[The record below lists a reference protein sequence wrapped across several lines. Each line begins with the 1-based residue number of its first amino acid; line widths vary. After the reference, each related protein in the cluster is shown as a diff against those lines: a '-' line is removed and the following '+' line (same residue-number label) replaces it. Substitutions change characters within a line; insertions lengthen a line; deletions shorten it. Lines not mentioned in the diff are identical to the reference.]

1 MEELSMRETLKAGD
15 ERKVEEEFFQYIVIR
30 LGDEQYGIDI
40 RYIDNIVR
48 MQKITRVPM
57 VQKFFKGV
65 MNVRG
70 EIIPVMSI
78 RGRFGMED
86 DVYTDKTRI
95 IILKPEQQEAIGI
108 LVDSVKEVV
117 SLEEGN
123 IEKVRSDGKDEMS
136 KYITSVG
143 KDQGS
148 LISLLNIDGIIDVQ

>member
-1 MEELSMRETLKAGD
+1 MSENKSESLSN
-15 ERKVEEEFFQYIVIR
+15 QYIVVTI
-30 LGDEQYGIDI
+30 GVEQYGINI
-40 RYIDNIVR
+40 QYVDNIVR

-86 DVYTDKTRI
+86 DIYTDKTRI

>member
-1 MEELSMRETLKAGD
+1 MSENKSESLSN
-15 ERKVEEEFFQYIVIR
+15 QYIVVTI
-30 LGDEQYGIDI
+30 GVEQYGINI
-40 RYIDNIVR
+40 QYVDNIVR

-148 LISLLNIDGIIDVQ
+148 LISLLNIDGIIDLQ

>member
-1 MEELSMRETLKAGD
+1 MSENKSESLSN
-15 ERKVEEEFFQYIVIR
+15 QYIVVTI
-30 LGDEQYGIDI
+30 GVEQYGINI
-40 RYIDNIVR
+40 QYVDNIVR

-95 IILKPEQQEAIGI
+95 IILKPEQQEANGI

>member
-1 MEELSMRETLKAGD
+1 MSENKSESLSN
-15 ERKVEEEFFQYIVIR
+15 QYIVVTI
-30 LGDEQYGIDI
+30 GVEQYGINI
-40 RYIDNIVR
+40 QYVDNIVR

-143 KDQGS
+143 KDQGG

>member
-1 MEELSMRETLKAGD
+1 MSENKSESLSN
-15 ERKVEEEFFQYIVIR
+15 QYIVVTI
-30 LGDEQYGIDI
+30 GVEQYGINI
-40 RYIDNIVR
+40 QYVDNIVR

-117 SLEEGN
+117 SLEEGK

>member
-1 MEELSMRETLKAGD
+1 MSENKSESISN
-15 ERKVEEEFFQYIVIR
+15 QYIVVTI
-30 LGDEQYGIDI
+30 GVEQYGINI
-40 RYIDNIVR
+40 QYVDNIVR

>member
-1 MEELSMRETLKAGD
+1 MSENKSESLSN
-15 ERKVEEEFFQYIVIR
+15 QYIVVTI
-30 LGDEQYGIDI
+30 GVEQYGINI
-40 RYIDNIVR
+40 QYVDNIVR

-143 KDQGS
+143 KVQGS

>member
-1 MEELSMRETLKAGD
+1 MSENKSESLSN
-15 ERKVEEEFFQYIVIR
+15 QYIVVTI
-30 LGDEQYGIDI
+30 GVEQYGINI
-40 RYIDNIVR
+40 QYVDNIVR

-95 IILKPEQQEAIGI
+95 IILKPEQQEASGI

>member
-1 MEELSMRETLKAGD
+1 MNENKPKTLSN
-15 ERKVEEEFFQYIVIR
+15 QYIVVTI
-30 LGDEQYGIDI
+30 GVEQYGINI
-40 RYIDNIVR
+40 QYVNNIVR

-78 RGRFGMED
+78 RRRFGMED

-95 IILKPEQQEAIGI
+95 IILKPDHQEAIGI

-117 SLEEGN
+117 SLDEEN
-123 IEKVRSDGKDEMS
+123 IEKIRSDGKDEIS

-143 KDQGS
+143 KDQGN
-148 LISLLNIDGIIDVQ
+148 LISLLNIDGVIDVQ

>member
-1 MEELSMRETLKAGD
+1 MSENKSESLSN
-15 ERKVEEEFFQYIVIR
+15 QYIVVTI
-30 LGDEQYGIDI
+30 GVEQYGINI
-40 RYIDNIVR
+40 QYVDNIVR

-78 RGRFGMED
+78 RGRFGLED

>member
-1 MEELSMRETLKAGD
+1 MSENKSESLSN
-15 ERKVEEEFFQYIVIR
+15 QYIVVTI
-30 LGDEQYGIDI
+30 GVEQYGINI
-40 RYIDNIVR
+40 QYVDNIVR

-78 RGRFGMED
+78 RGRFGMEN

>member
-1 MEELSMRETLKAGD
+1 MSENKSESLSN
-15 ERKVEEEFFQYIVIR
+15 QYIVVTI
-30 LGDEQYGIDI
+30 GVEQYGINI
-40 RYIDNIVR
+40 QYVDNIVR

-123 IEKVRSDGKDEMS
+123 IDKVRSDGKDEMS

>member
-1 MEELSMRETLKAGD
+1 MSENKSESLSN
-15 ERKVEEEFFQYIVIR
+15 QYIVVTI
-30 LGDEQYGIDI
+30 GVEQYGINI
-40 RYIDNIVR
+40 QYVDNIVR

-148 LISLLNIDGIIDVQ
+148 LISLLNIDGIRDFGK

>member
-1 MEELSMRETLKAGD
+1 MSENKSESLSN
-15 ERKVEEEFFQYIVIR
+15 QYIVVTI
-30 LGDEQYGIDI
+30 GVEQYGINI
-40 RYIDNIVR
+40 QYVDNIVR

-86 DVYTDKTRI
+86 NVYTDKTRI

>member
-1 MEELSMRETLKAGD
+1 MSENKSESLSN
-15 ERKVEEEFFQYIVIR
+15 QYIVVTI
-30 LGDEQYGIDI
+30 GVEQYGINI
-40 RYIDNIVR
+40 QYVDNIVR

-148 LISLLNIDGIIDVQ
+148 LISLLNIDGIIDRQ

>member
-1 MEELSMRETLKAGD
+1 MSENKSESLSN
-15 ERKVEEEFFQYIVIR
+15 QYIVVTI
-30 LGDEQYGIDI
+30 GVEQYGINI
-40 RYIDNIVR
+40 QYVDNIVR

-95 IILKPEQQEAIGI
+95 IILKPEQQETIGI

>member
-1 MEELSMRETLKAGD
+1 MSENKSESLSN
-15 ERKVEEEFFQYIVIR
+15 QYIVVTI
-30 LGDEQYGIDI
+30 GVEQYGINI
-40 RYIDNIVR
+40 QYVDNIVR

-117 SLEEGN
+117 SLEEGS

>member
-1 MEELSMRETLKAGD
+1 MSENKSESLSN
-15 ERKVEEEFFQYIVIR
+15 QYIVVTI
-30 LGDEQYGIDI
+30 GVEQYGINI
-40 RYIDNIVR
+40 QYVDNIVR

-148 LISLLNIDGIIDVQ
+148 LISLLNIDGIIDVQEVWCQSMSNIK

>member
-1 MEELSMRETLKAGD
+1 MSENKSESLSN
-15 ERKVEEEFFQYIVIR
+15 QYIVVTI
-30 LGDEQYGIDI
+30 GVEQYGINI
-40 RYIDNIVR
+40 QYVDNIVR

-95 IILKPEQQEAIGI
+95 IILKPEQQEAIDI

>member
-1 MEELSMRETLKAGD
+1 MSENKSESLSN
-15 ERKVEEEFFQYIVIR
+15 QYIVVTI
-30 LGDEQYGIDI
+30 GVEQYGINI
-40 RYIDNIVR
+40 QYVDNIVR

-117 SLEEGN
+117 SLVEGN

>member
-70 EIIPVMSI
+70 EIIPVVSI

-86 DVYTDKTRI
+86 DGYTDKTRI

>member
-1 MEELSMRETLKAGD
+1 MSENKSESLSN
-15 ERKVEEEFFQYIVIR
+15 QYIVVTI
-30 LGDEQYGIDI
+30 GVEQYGINI
-40 RYIDNIVR
+40 QYVDNIVR

-65 MNVRG
+65 M
-70 EIIPVMSI
+70 I

>member
-1 MEELSMRETLKAGD
+1 MSENKSESLSN
-15 ERKVEEEFFQYIVIR
+15 QYIVVTI
-30 LGDEQYGIDI
+30 GVEQYGINI
-40 RYIDNIVR
+40 QYVDNIVR

-123 IEKVRSDGKDEMS
+123 IEKVRSDGKEEMS

>member
-1 MEELSMRETLKAGD
+1 MSENKSESLSN
-15 ERKVEEEFFQYIVIR
+15 QYIVVTI
-30 LGDEQYGIDI
+30 GVEQYGINI
-40 RYIDNIVR
+40 QYVDNIVR

-95 IILKPEQQEAIGI
+95 IILKPEQQEALGI

>member
-1 MEELSMRETLKAGD
+1 MSENKSESLSN
-15 ERKVEEEFFQYIVIR
+15 QYIVVTI
-30 LGDEQYGIDI
+30 GVEQYGINI
-40 RYIDNIVR
+40 QYVDNIVR

>member
-1 MEELSMRETLKAGD
+1 MSENKSESLSN
-15 ERKVEEEFFQYIVIR
+15 QYIVVTI
-30 LGDEQYGIDI
+30 GVEQYGINI
-40 RYIDNIVR
+40 QYVDNIVR

-148 LISLLNIDGIIDVQ
+148 LISLLNSDGIIDVQ

>member
-1 MEELSMRETLKAGD
+1 MSENKSESLSN
-15 ERKVEEEFFQYIVIR
+15 QYIVVTI
-30 LGDEQYGIDI
+30 GVEQYGINI
-40 RYIDNIVR
+40 RYVDNIVR

>member
-1 MEELSMRETLKAGD
+1 MSENKSESLSN
-15 ERKVEEEFFQYIVIR
+15 QYIVVTI
-30 LGDEQYGIDI
+30 GVEQYGINI
-40 RYIDNIVR
+40 QYVDNIVR

-78 RGRFGMED
+78 RGRFGTED

>member
-1 MEELSMRETLKAGD
+1 MSENKSESLSN
-15 ERKVEEEFFQYIVIR
+15 QYIVVTI
-30 LGDEQYGIDI
+30 GVEQYGINI
-40 RYIDNIVR
+40 QYVDNIVR
-48 MQKITRVPM
+48 MQKITRVAM

>member
-1 MEELSMRETLKAGD
+1 MSENKSESLSN
-15 ERKVEEEFFQYIVIR
+15 QYIVVTIG
-30 LGDEQYGIDI
+30 LEQYGINI
-40 RYIDNIVR
+40 QYVDNIVR

>member
-1 MEELSMRETLKAGD
+1 MSENKSEILSN
-15 ERKVEEEFFQYIVIR
+15 QYIVVTI
-30 LGDEQYGIDI
+30 GVEQYGINI
-40 RYIDNIVR
+40 QYVDNIVR

-57 VQKFFKGV
+57 VQKFLKGV

-78 RGRFGMED
+78 RRRFGMED

-117 SLEEGN
+117 SLEESN

-143 KDQGS
+143 KDQGG

>member
-1 MEELSMRETLKAGD
+1 MSENKSESLSN
-15 ERKVEEEFFQYIVIR
+15 QYIVVTI
-30 LGDEQYGIDI
+30 GVEQYGINI
-40 RYIDNIVR
+40 QYVDNIVR

-86 DVYTDKTRI
+86 DVYMDKTRI

>member
-1 MEELSMRETLKAGD
+1 MSENKSESLSN
-15 ERKVEEEFFQYIVIR
+15 QYIVVTI
-30 LGDEQYGIDI
+30 GVEHYGINI
-40 RYIDNIVR
+40 QYVDNIVR

>member
-1 MEELSMRETLKAGD
+1 MSENKSESLSN
-15 ERKVEEEFFQYIVIR
+15 QYIVVTI
-30 LGDEQYGIDI
+30 GVEQYGINI
-40 RYIDNIVR
+40 QYVDNIVR

-136 KYITSVG
+136 KYMTSVG

>member
-1 MEELSMRETLKAGD
+1 
-15 ERKVEEEFFQYIVIR
+15 
-30 LGDEQYGIDI
+30 
-40 RYIDNIVR
+40 
-48 MQKITRVPM
+48 M

>member
-1 MEELSMRETLKAGD
+1 MSENKTETLSN
-15 ERKVEEEFFQYIVIR
+15 QYIVVTI
-30 LGDEQYGIDI
+30 GVEQYGINI
-40 RYIDNIVR
+40 QYVDNIVR

-78 RGRFGMED
+78 RKRFNMED